1 MKQGLLAYLGIP
13 EHVSIYLGN
22 GAFYTLGKCEEV
34 PRQEYEDFVRR
45 ARPDW
50 DTIPE
55 DYIPTPHMDDAQQ
68 LKCLRRTMDVNRV
81 YRHDGY
87 VPVVHISRHLDE
99 YLRQF
104 KADKRLRSK
113 PAVALGGIVPNLL
126 RSAAYGGSVTAP
138 RIICGRHCRKRSR
151 SKHTWP
157 LALTRDGTRG
167 MWITRSTDR

>member
-1 MKQGLLAYLGIP
+1 MPTLSICRHGRFKAMKQGLLAYLGIP

-126 RSAAYGGSVTAP
+126 RSAAYGGWYEGYVDNSIY
-138 RIICGRHCRKRSR
+138 R
-151 SKHTWP
+151 P
-157 LALTRDGTRG
+157 LIDYVLEQR
-167 MWITRSTDR
+167 